1 LNSPLILNFKNYLE
15 ISGDKTIELAKAA
28 EKVANNLEV
37 EIVVAPPQ
45 ASLWAVTNNIDIPVI
60 CQHVDDANP
69 GSTTGF
75 FIPEMAKSYGSVGSL
90 INHSEHRI
98 DMKSIRNLVH
108 MLKKLDL
115 ISVVCARTPAEVA
128 EIAKVNPDFVAIEP
142 PELIGSGKAISKE
155 APEIVSSS
163 VKAVSDSSDSA
174 RIICGAGIVDKSDVT
189 KALEL
194 GAQGILIAS
203 GVIKANSWEEKIS
216 ELASAFT

>member
-1 LNSPLILNFKNYLE
+1 LNNPLILNFKNYLE

-28 EKVANNLEV
+28 EKVSNNLEV

-163 VKAVSDSSDSA
+163 VKAVSDNSDSA

>member
-1 LNSPLILNFKNYLE
+1 MNNPLILNFKNYLE

-28 EKVANNLEV
+28 EKVSNNMGV

-108 MLKKLDL
+108 MLKKLDM
-115 ISVVCARTPAEVA
+115 ISVVCARTPVEVA
-128 EIAKVNPDFVAIEP
+128 EIAKANPDFVAIEP

-189 KALEL
+189 RALEL

-203 GVIKANSWEEKIS
+203 GVIKASSWQEKIS

>member
-15 ISGDKTIELAKAA
+15 ISGDKTIKLAKAA
-28 EKVANNLEV
+28 EKVSNNLEV

-115 ISVVCARTPAEVA
+115 ISVVCARTPVEVA

-163 VKAVSDSSDSA
+163 VKAVSDNSDSA

>member
-28 EKVANNLEV
+28 EKVSNNLEV

-163 VKAVSDSSDSA
+163 VKAVSDNSDSA

>member
-1 LNSPLILNFKNYLE
+1 MNRPLILNFKNYLE
-15 ISGDKTIELAKAA
+15 VSGDKTIELAKTA
-28 EKVANNLEV
+28 ERVSKDLGV

-45 ASLWAVTNNIDIPVI
+45 PSLWAITNSIGIPVI
-60 CQHVDDANP
+60 CQHIDDANS

-98 DMKSIRNLVH
+98 DMKSILNLVH
-108 MLKKLDL
+108 TLKKLGM
-115 ISVVCARTPAEVA
+115 ISIVCARTPAEVV
-128 EIAKVNPDFVAIEP
+128 EIAKFNPDFVAIEP

-155 APEIVSSS
+155 TPQIISSS
-163 VKAVSDSSDSA
+163 VKAVSDNSDSA

-194 GAQGILIAS
+194 GANGILIAS
-203 GVIKANSWEEKIS
+203 GIIKSRSWQEKIS
-216 ELASAFT
+216 ELASAFI

>member
-1 LNSPLILNFKNYLE
+1 MNNPLILNFKNYLE

-28 EKVANNLEV
+28 EKVSNNLEV

-115 ISVVCARTPAEVA
+115 ISVVCARTPTEVA

-163 VKAVSDSSDSA
+163 VKAVSDNSDSA

-189 KALEL
+189 RALEL

-216 ELASAFT
+216 ELASAFI

>member
-1 LNSPLILNFKNYLE
+1 MNSPLILNFKNYLE
-15 ISGDKTIELAKAA
+15 ISGNNTIELAKAA
-28 EKVANNLEV
+28 EKVANNLGV

-45 ASLWAVTNNIDIPVI
+45 ASLWAVTSNIYIPVI

-98 DMKSIRNLVH
+98 DMKSIMNLVH
-108 MLKKLDL
+108 MLKKLDM

-189 KALEL
+189 RALEL

-216 ELASAFT
+216 ELASAFI